1 MNLKLSKPLA
11 FIDLEATGINVGA
24 DRIVEISILKLMPD
38 GSKQIKTRR
47 VNPLIPIPP
56 ESTKIHGITDADI
69 EQEPS
74 FRQIAHEI
82 IGFQILVFFKYTTC

>member
-1 MNLKLSKPLA
+1 
-11 FIDLEATGINVGA
+11 
-24 DRIVEISILKLMPD
+24 MPD
-38 GSKQIKTRR
+38 GTKQIKTKR

-69 EQEPS
+69 EHEPS

-82 IGFQILVFFKYTTC
+82 ANFLESADLAGYNSNKFDVPMLVDEFMREERNGEMKGRRRGEG